1 MGFPSPG
8 DLPNPGIE
16 PRSPALQA
24 DSFTVWA
31 AREAQDLRI
40 VLCNEMNALALA
52 LTLTVFCFLLYD
64 CRGGAAHAWYLP
76 EAVNRE
82 NQSGKLNI
90 TKSACGKNLKKF
102 CSTLTLNAAQANH
115 TGFYSCRYLSA
126 PASKNKAES
135 TIYIFI
141 NGKSFIFHI
150 VFSVAVQQVI
160 NPPGP

>member
-1 MGFPSPG
+1 
-8 DLPNPGIE
+8 
-16 PRSPALQA
+16 
-24 DSFTVWA
+24 
-31 AREAQDLRI
+31 
-40 VLCNEMNALALA
+40 MNALALA
-52 LTLTVFCFLLYD
+52 LTLTVFCFLLSD

-160 NPPGP
+160 NPPGPWKGRFSHEYE